1 MKRKMLYRMIAPKS
15 NLNELVGY
23 EYPLQGQHG
32 RFSYRKEMDGQLQ
45 QIMEVLPSVLLLPF
59 RRVK

>member
-1 MKRKMLYRMIAPKS
+1 MLYRMIAPKS
-15 NLNELVGY
+15 NLKKLVGY
-23 EYPLQGQHG
+23 ECPLQGQRG

-45 QIMEVLPSVLLLPF
+45 QFMEILPSVLLLPF